1 MSRELFWLTL
11 TIGLTAL
18 IWIPYILDRIK
29 VRGLAATLGNPSR
42 TNKEQSP
49 WAVRLMFAHDNA
61 IENLAIFAPLVLIAD
76 VLNVRNGATAFAC
89 ALYFWSR
96 LAHVVIYT
104 AGWPVGRTLAFVG
117 GFIAQMI
124 LLIEILRSVYA

>member
-11 TIGLTAL
+11 TIALTAL

-29 VRGLAATLGNPSR
+29 VRGLMATMANPSR
-42 TNKEQSP
+42 ANKEQSP

-61 IENLAIFAPLVLIAD
+61 IENLAVFAPLVLIAD
-76 VLNVRNGATAFAC
+76 VLNVRNDMTAFAC

-104 AGWPVGRTLAFVG
+104 AGWPVGRTIAFTG
-117 GFIAQMI
+117 GFIGQML
-124 LLIEILRSVYA
+124 LLIEILRSAYS